1 MQPASNTQVSALAP
15 GSAMTVNPAAPG
27 GRNQSQ
33 SLRANTKSYRPASS
47 INNLMERARKS
58 TLASSMDGL
67 DARSRDFL
75 ETEMQKDQR
84 KMNKLHR
91 IKDALEALARRDVET
106 MKDIKVRRMQ
116 REKAA
121 LDATYGRKFN
131 EIDKDKKVTTRRLNA
146 KRAVAEGVRTAD
158 RRSLQ
163 NWKEHQKEVVR
174 RQEIKAKRERLTS
187 AKDYRQN
194 NGLEVGAEFFQDY
207 PDYQQMRTKTFDMNS
222 SQGRPMSGELSRTR
236 AMYQSDLGATRTKD
250 DLPEKEMDAASQ
262 ATGGAKPRPKL
273 AQSASRP
280 KSSYSVTMKNRKMKN
295 MLEGQVIE
303 QAMSEYHDK
312 LLNASLNM

>member
-1 MQPASNTQVSALAP
+1 MQPASTTQLAVPAP
-15 GSAMTVNPAAPG
+15 GSALTVNPAAPG
-27 GRNQSQ
+27 GRNQST
-33 SLRANTKSYRPASS
+33 RGTTKSFRPASS
-47 INNLMERARKS
+47 ITNLMERTRKS
-58 TLASSMDGL
+58 NLANSMDGL

-84 KMNKLHR
+84 KMSKLHR

-121 LDATYGRKFN
+121 LDATYGRKYN
-131 EIDKDKKVTTRRLNA
+131 DMDKDKKVTSRRLDA
-146 KRAVAEGVRTAD
+146 KRAIADAVRAAD

-194 NGLEVGAEFFQDY
+194 NGLEVGEEFFQEY
-207 PDYQQMRTKTFDMNS
+207 PDYQQMKNKTFDMNS
-222 SQGRPMSGELSRTR
+222 SQGRPMSGELSRSR

-250 DLPEKEMDAASQ
+250 DLPDKEMDAASQ
-262 ATGGAKPRPKL
+262 ATGGKPRPKL
-273 AQSASRP
+273 GHSASRP
-280 KSSYSVTMKNRKMKN
+280 KSSYSVTMRDRKMRN
-295 MLEGQVIE
+295 MAEG
-303 QAMSEYHDK
+303 
-312 LLNASLNM
+312 

>member
-1 MQPASNTQVSALAP
+1 MGAKRQVLSDYGTNVRRSVQPTSTTQLGVPAP
-15 GSAMTVNPAAPG
+15 NSAMSVNPAAPG
-27 GRNQSQ
+27 GRNQST
-33 SLRANTKSYRPASS
+33 RVNTKSYRPASS
-47 INNLMERARKS
+47 INNLMDRTRKS
-58 TLASSMDGL
+58 NLANSMDGL

-131 EIDKDKKVTTRRLNA
+131 EIDKDKKVGTRRLNA
-146 KRAVAEGVRTAD
+146 KRAVADAVRTAD

-194 NGLEVGAEFFQDY
+194 NGLEVGEEYFDDNY
-207 PDYQQMRTKTFDMNS
+207 PDYQQMKNKTFDMNS
-222 SQGRPMSGELSRTR
+222 SQGRPMSGDLSRTR

-250 DLPEKEMDAASQ
+250 DLPDKDMDAVSQ
-262 ATGGAKPRPKL
+262 ATGGKPRPKL
-273 AQSASRP
+273 GHSASRP
-280 KSSYSVTMKNRKMKN
+280 KSSYSVTMRDRKMKN
-295 MLEGQVIE
+295 MLEG
-303 QAMSEYHDK
+303 
-312 LLNASLNM
+312 